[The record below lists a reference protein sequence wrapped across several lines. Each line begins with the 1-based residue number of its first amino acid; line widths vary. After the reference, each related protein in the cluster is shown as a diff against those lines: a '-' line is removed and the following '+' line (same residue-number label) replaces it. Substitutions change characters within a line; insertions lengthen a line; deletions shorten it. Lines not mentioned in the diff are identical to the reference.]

1 MEKDWVMIYTATD
14 ELMIEMVKQILGENS
29 IEAVVFNKKDRAYLF
44 GELELYVNR
53 DSVIRAKSVIKEVL
67 GE

>member
-1 MEKDWVMIYTATD
+1 MEKDWALIYSATD
-14 ELMIEMVKQILGENS
+14 ELMIEMVKQILEENQ
-29 IEAVVFNKKDRAYLF
+29 IESVILNKKDRAYLF
-44 GELELYVNR
+44 GDLELYVNR

>member
-14 ELMIEMVKQILGENS
+14 ELTIEMVKQILEENS

-44 GELELYVNR
+44 GDMELYVNR

>member
-1 MEKDWVMIYTATD
+1 MEKDWALIYSATD
-14 ELMIEMVKQILGENS
+14 ELMIEMVKQILEENR
-29 IEAVVFNKKDRAYLF
+29 IEAVILNKKDRAYLF
-44 GELELYVNR
+44 GDLELYVNR

>member
-1 MEKDWVMIYTATD
+1 MEKDWALIYSSTD
-14 ELMIEMVKQILGENS
+14 ELTIEMVKQILEENQ

-44 GELELYVNR
+44 GDLELYVNR
-53 DSVIRAKSVIKEVL
+53 DSVIRAKSVIKDVL